1 MLKHGNLEYE
11 IIIGC
16 EIHCQLLTKTK
27 AFCSCENRYGGI
39 PNTRVCP
46 CCLGL
51 PGALPRV
58 SKEYVEFGI
67 KAGHALGCRINNFS
81 KFDRKHYFYPDL
93 VKGYQITQFYT
104 PLCEEGEVEV
114 NLASQNEEPK
124 FKKIRIERIH
134 LEEDVGK
141 SLHIEGS
148 HSYIDFNRS
157 GVPLIEIVSKPD
169 MSTPDEAAKY
179 MQTIREI
186 LKFIGVTDGNMEE
199 GALRC
204 DANVNLKIID
214 NGVEFRTP
222 ISEIKNMNSFKAV
235 KDACTYEVSRQLEEY
250 NSKDRIAFKTGFKRT
265 MGWDE
270 PSGQTVVQRTKT
282 IAEDYRFMPE
292 PDLRALEL
300 SDKFIKEVSDSVG
313 ELPEAKRLR
322 FKKEYHLSEFD
333 VQTLTS
339 EKELAEWFEG
349 AAKKSSS
356 PKKCANWILAEVL
369 AVLNETN
376 SSLSDLKFGP
386 EAIAEL
392 VNVIE
397 EGKITSKQAK
407 DVFAEMIA
415 CGKKPSAVIAEKGM
429 EQVSDSSFIE
439 KIVEEVFAE
448 NAEAVQDWKNGKTN
462 VAGWLMGQVMKKSG
476 GKANPKQAADLVN
489 KRLTE

>member
-1 MLKHGNLEYE
+1 MYE
-11 IIIGC
+11 TIVGL
-16 EIHCQLLTKTK
+16 EIHSELLTESKMY
-27 AFCSCENRYGGI
+27 CSCKNEFGLE
-39 PNTRVCP
+39 PNTNCCP
-46 CCLGL
+46 ICMGM
-51 PGALPRV
+51 PGTLPRV
-58 SKEYVEFGI
+58 NKRAVEFAI
-67 KAGHALGCRINNFS
+67 RAGLALNCKISQHTRM
-81 KFDRKHYFYPDL
+81 DRKNYYYPDL
-93 VKGYQITQFYT
+93 VKGYQITQDET
-104 PLCEEGEVEV
+104 PICEGGYIEIETKNG
-114 NLASQNEEPK
+114 A
-124 FKKIRIERIH
+124 KKIHLERIH
-134 LEEDVGK
+134 IEEDTGK
-141 SLHIEGS
+141 STHLGDES
-148 HSYIDFNRS
+148 LLDYNRC
-157 GVPLIEIVSKPD
+157 GVPLIEIVTKPEI
-169 MSTPDEAAKY
+169 STSEEARLF
-179 MQTIREI
+179 MESLRSI
-186 LKFIGVTDGNMEE
+186 LKYIGVSDGKMEE

-270 PSGQTVVQRTKT
+270 PSGQTIVQRTKT

-339 EKELAEWFEG
+339 ERELAEWFEQ

-386 EAIAEL
+386 DAIAEL

-489 KRLTE
+489 KRLAQ